1 MKVLVTGACGFIGS
15 HITQRLITEGHSVIA
30 LDNLSSGDLDNVKNL
45 QSNNFFKFIN
55 TNVVDSYHYDVDYI
69 FNFACPASPIQY
81 QLNPVSTV
89 ETNVLGTLN
98 ALRLAKK
105 NGITVLQA
113 STSEVYGDPL
123 VHPQSENYFGN
134 VNPIGPRACYDE
146 GKRVAET
153 LCFDYFRQFG
163 TMIKVVRIFNT
174 YGPKMRFNDGRIIS
188 NFIYQ
193 ALKGEPITIYGDGNQ
208 TRSFCYIDD
217 LITGLMAIFNSS
229 NKNSGPYNIGNPEE
243 VKIIDIANLILEI
256 TNSKSRITHSP
267 IPIDDPKKRQPDIA
281 KIKSDYNWRPTISLT
296 NGIIKTI
303 EEFSNRLSQNTSST
317 LL

>member
-15 HITQRLITEGHSVIA
+15 HITKRLLIEGHHVIA
-30 LDNLSSGDLDNVKNL
+30 LDNLSSGDLDNIENL
-45 QSNNFFKFIN
+45 QTNTLFKFIN
-55 TNVVDSYHYDVDYI
+55 TNVIDSYHYDVDYI

-98 ALRLAKK
+98 ALRLAQKK
-105 NGITVLQA
+105 GVTVLQA
-113 STSEVYGDPL
+113 STSEIYGDPL

-163 TMIKVVRIFNT
+163 TKIKVVRIFNT
-174 YGPKMRFNDGRIIS
+174 YGPKMRFNDGRIVS
-188 NFIYQ
+188 NLIFQ
-193 ALKGEPITIYGDGNQ
+193 AIRGEPMTIYGDGNQ

-217 LITGLMAIFNSS
+217 LIDGLMAVFNSN
-229 NKNSGPYNIGNPEE
+229 NKNNGPYNIGNPEE
-243 VKIIDIANLILEI
+243 VKIIDIANMILEI
-256 TNSKSRITHSP
+256 TNSKSRIVYSP
-267 IPIDDPKKRQPDIA
+267 IPIDDPKKRQPDIT
-281 KIKSDYNWRPTISLT
+281 KIRSEYNWSPTISLA
-296 NGIIKTI
+296 NGLIKTI
-303 EEFSNRLSQNTSST
+303 EDFSNRILRNV
-317 LL
+317 

>member
-15 HITQRLITEGHSVIA
+15 HITKRLLMEGHHVIA
-30 LDNLSSGDLDNVKNL
+30 LDNLSSGDLDNIKNL
-45 QSNNFFKFIN
+45 QTNTLFEFIN
-55 TNVVDSYHYDVDYI
+55 TNVIDSYDYDVDYI

-98 ALRLAKK
+98 ALRLAQKK
-105 NGITVLQA
+105 GVTVLQA

-153 LCFDYFRQFG
+153 LCFGYFRQFG
-163 TMIKVVRIFNT
+163 TKIKVVRIFNT
-174 YGPKMRFNDGRIIS
+174 YGPKMRFNDGRIVS
-188 NFIYQ
+188 NLIFQ
-193 ALKGEPITIYGDGNQ
+193 AIRGEPITIYGDGNQ

-217 LITGLMAIFNSS
+217 LIDGLMAIFNSS
-229 NKNSGPYNIGNPEE
+229 NKNNGPYNIGNPVE
-243 VKIIDIANLILEI
+243 VKIIDIANMILEI
-256 TNSKSRITHSP
+256 TNSKSRIIYSP
-267 IPIDDPKKRQPDIA
+267 LPIDDPKKRQPDIT
-281 KIKSDYNWRPTISLT
+281 KIKSEYNWFPTISLT
-296 NGIIKTI
+296 DGIIKTI
-303 EEFSNRLSQNTSST
+303 EDFSNRILRNV
-317 LL
+317 

>member
-15 HITQRLITEGHSVIA
+15 HITKRLLIEGHHVIA
-30 LDNLSSGDLDNVKNL
+30 LDNLSSGDLDNIENL
-45 QSNNFFKFIN
+45 QTNTLFKFIN
-55 TNVVDSYHYDVDYI
+55 TNVIDSYHYDVDYI

-98 ALRLAKK
+98 ALRLAQKK
-105 NGITVLQA
+105 GVTVLQA

-163 TMIKVVRIFNT
+163 TKIKVVRIFNT
-174 YGPKMRFNDGRIIS
+174 YGPKMRFNDGRIVS
-188 NFIYQ
+188 NLIFQ
-193 ALKGEPITIYGDGNQ
+193 AIRGEPMTIYGDGNQ

-217 LITGLMAIFNSS
+217 LIDGLMAVFNSN
-229 NKNSGPYNIGNPEE
+229 NKNNGPYNIGNPEE
-243 VKIIDIANLILEI
+243 VKIIDIANMILEI
-256 TNSKSRITHSP
+256 TNSKSRIVYSP
-267 IPIDDPKKRQPDIA
+267 LPIDDPKKRQPDIT
-281 KIKSDYNWRPTISLT
+281 KIRSEYNWSPTISLA
-296 NGIIKTI
+296 NGLIKTI
-303 EEFSNRLSQNTSST
+303 EDFSNRILRNV
-317 LL
+317 

>member
-15 HITQRLITEGHSVIA
+15 HITKRLLIEGHHVIA
-30 LDNLSSGDLDNVKNL
+30 LDNLSSGDLDNIENL
-45 QSNNFFKFIN
+45 QTNTLFKFIN
-55 TNVVDSYHYDVDYI
+55 TNVIDSYHYDVDYI

-98 ALRLAKK
+98 ALRLAQKK
-105 NGITVLQA
+105 GVTVLQA
-113 STSEVYGDPL
+113 STSEIYGDPL

-163 TMIKVVRIFNT
+163 TKIKVVRIFNT
-174 YGPKMRFNDGRIIS
+174 YGPKMRFNDGRIVS
-188 NFIYQ
+188 NLIFQ
-193 ALKGEPITIYGDGNQ
+193 AIRGEPMTIYGDGNQ

-217 LITGLMAIFNSS
+217 LIDGLMAVFNSN
-229 NKNSGPYNIGNPEE
+229 NKNNGPYNIGNPEE
-243 VKIIDIANLILEI
+243 VKIIDIANMILEI
-256 TNSKSRITHSP
+256 TNSKSRIVYSP
-267 IPIDDPKKRQPDIA
+267 LPIDDPKKRQPDIT
-281 KIKSDYNWRPTISLT
+281 KIRSEYNWSPTISLA
-296 NGIIKTI
+296 NGLIKTI
-303 EEFSNRLSQNTSST
+303 EDFSNRILRNV
-317 LL
+317 